1 MDAVTHG
8 EVLHLTSPP
17 MRSDSVRAAQELLLH
32 NEHGTYDPGATDGVW
47 GERSAA
53 ATRRAQYWLGFPE
66 REVDGVFTPELADL
80 LTGRGELTSAQKAM
94 RARRTRRANRARLWT
109 DAFDFAMSELGSH
122 EEPAG
127 SNACEFSEWYRVRG
141 PWGLMFISWCYAMA
155 GSRAFAPGRRYS
167 YAPHL
172 LADAVRSANRLSV
185 TERPLQGDLVIY
197 DLDGDGVADHAG
209 MFDAWRDAE
218 WHELRAIEGVSSC
231 FGENAGEVM
240 LRSRQASEVLAFV
253 HVRG

>member
-1 MDAVTHG
+1 
-8 EVLHLTSPP
+8 
-17 MRSDSVRAAQELLLH
+17 
-32 NEHGTYDPGATDGVW
+32 
-47 GERSAA
+47 
-53 ATRRAQYWLGFPE
+53 
-66 REVDGVFTPELADL
+66 VFTPELADL

-109 DAFDFAMSELGSH
+109 DAFDFAMSELGTH
-122 EEPAG
+122 EEPPG
-127 SNACEFSEWYRVRG
+127 SNSCEFSEWYGVRG